1 MSFALKWN
9 NFVTSC
15 PVLPLQTH
23 ILICWVFMTFD
34 TFMCDV
40 KYFKFFNLFIIVL
53 EIVVYIKETK
63 NLIGIHC
70 FCIIDTLADVN
81 IN

>member
-1 MSFALKWN
+1 
-9 NFVTSC
+9 
-15 PVLPLQTH
+15 
-23 ILICWVFMTFD
+23 MTFD